1 MPSYEKT
8 VGEYTVTINYLRG
21 GTNQV
26 GIKKSIK
33 VKAWATCP
41 VSGKRI
47 EGASESLGE
56 ATRTVEKGLEESIA
70 AADAAEATPE
80 PETAAA

>member
-1 MPSYEKT
+1 MPSYDIT
-8 VGEYTVTINYLRG
+8 VGEHTVTINYLRG

-26 GIKKSIK
+26 GIKKSLK

-47 EGASESLGE
+47 EGASDSLGE
-56 ATRTVEKGLEESIA
+56 ATRTVEQGLIDSIA
-70 AADAAEATPE
+70 AAQAAENTPE
-80 PETAAA
+80 PAAA